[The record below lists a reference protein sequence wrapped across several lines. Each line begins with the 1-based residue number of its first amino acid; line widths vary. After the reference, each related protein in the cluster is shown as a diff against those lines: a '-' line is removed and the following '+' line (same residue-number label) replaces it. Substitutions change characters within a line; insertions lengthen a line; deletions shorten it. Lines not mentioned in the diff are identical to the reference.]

1 MSLPQLFHVV
11 TAIAL
16 LLVRCHAGDK
26 HERLPDKPGQ
36 NGLPGKDGR
45 PGLKGDPQMQGPPGP
60 LGAVAHLPGK
70 DGLPG
75 PQGPR
80 GEQGKKEE
88 RGPPGPPGLFP
99 SLHTELQ
106 ETLEGLKNKIAKL
119 EGVLGLDGTVTKFGE
134 KIFATNGQEVD
145 FQTTLEVCKK
155 AGGSIASPRNEG
167 ENNAVFSIV
176 KLYNRYAY
184 LGIKGNGMPGE
195 FSFVD
200 GRALNYTNWLPS
212 EPNDTGAENCVEIC
226 TYGSWNNTVCSHD
239 RLTICEF

>member
-26 HERLPDKPGQ
+26 HERLPGKPGQ

-60 LGAVAHLPGK
+60 VGAVAHLPGK

-88 RGPPGPPGLFP
+88 RGPPGPSVFAL
-99 SLHTELQ
+99 
-106 ETLEGLKNKIAKL
+106 N
-119 EGVLGLDGTVTKFGE
+119 GTVTKFGE

-184 LGIKGNGMPGE
+184 LGIKGNGMPGK

-212 EPNDTGAENCVEIC
+212 KPNDTGAENCVEMC
-226 TYGSWNNTVCSHD
+226 TYGAWNNTACNHD